1 MILYLNFCFYK
12 MYEVGIL
19 YAKDQRQKRKCTAN
33 PGIIDQIWPWEM
45 WHKIEREAKQP
56 NLILLSFQA
65 LRICRYSENVV

>member
-1 MILYLNFCFYK
+1 

-19 YAKDQRQKRKCTAN
+19 YANDQRQKRKYTAN

-45 WHKIEREAKQP
+45 WYKIEREAKQP

-65 LRICRYSENVV
+65 